1 MSTSARCSLALML
14 VSGCGAVAIDGD
26 ADRRASPEGAAPPD
40 ARSSPVP
47 AGELV
52 AARSLGSAT
61 LSLYRDAEGLGTLWL
76 APPGGDARPVP
87 CDRLVGAWALWV
99 DDVDTDGH
107 PEAIVAL
114 RKPARFDPR
123 IDNRLHVY
131 GFEHGRCVPAWR
143 GTRLAGRFDA
153 LRTDPDAPGTL
164 VVSERLGIDR
174 RRVARYR
181 WTGFGYAVEAVLW
194 QGAGEPPPDLTRDLV
209 VAPHREST
217 PS

>member
-1 MSTSARCSLALML
+1 MSTSARWSLALML
-14 VSGCGAVAIDGD
+14 VSGCGGATEAEGV
-26 ADRRASPEGAAPPD
+26 RPEAPAPGPD
-40 ARSSPVP
+40 
-47 AGELV
+47 GELV
-52 AARSLGSAT
+52 ATHELGAAT

-76 APPGGDARPVP
+76 QPPGADARPVP
-87 CDRLVGAWALWV
+87 CDRLVGAWGLWV
-99 DDVDTDGH
+99 DDVDIDGH

-164 VVSERLGIDR
+164 VVSERLGTDR

-194 QGAGEPPPDLTRDLV
+194 QGAAEPPADLMRDLV
-209 VAPHREST
+209 VAPNREST